1 MTKSS
6 NRVVLKA
13 EKDGSVKTRGP
24 TVSAERRNTC
34 MFLQVRGGAL
44 PEGGD
49 NIDTRGNP
57 WECVMGRGQKLGLS
71 CSLLPD
77 ARYRKMHNKYL
88 LEETMTGEVGGERE
102 CVGCKS
108 SRAVSLSW
116 NLGFPGS

>member
-1 MTKSS
+1 MTKRS

-13 EKDGSVKTRGP
+13 EKDGSVERRGP
-24 TVSAERRNTC
+24 TVSAEWRNTST
-34 MFLQVRGGAL
+34 FLQVRGGAL
-44 PEGGD
+44 PEGG

-57 WECVMGRGQKLGLS
+57 WECVMGRGQQLGLS
-71 CSLLPD
+71 CSLSTD

-88 LEETMTGEVGGERE
+88 LEERLTGEGGGERE
-102 CVGCKS
+102 CVGPES